1 MASERE
7 TTVSN
12 EGSSGL
18 LFLPV
23 VVPLLGHGSVLPVCI
38 AVRRATIF
46 PFSRRERE
54 RGSFRVPVTLLVDTV
69 PLSPLSFSIIASLL
83 PKIIYTRDPV
93 SQRGA
98 YRYES
103 NDNIYFRTE
112 IRFTKIFPLYFL
124 VVYFGKI
131 GFVPSRNRRKLDR
144 SLSVIVLL
152 HRSLFLSF
160 DSLVSSPIHRY
171 YLQIPNF
178 LFFLTRIV
186 RCTALKFIISWKIY
200 SCRFAVEYIIDKYRY
215 TVKDVGRRKFK
226 SKFNLKYIYISRI
239 IIYLYNSVMYMRYI
253 PCESLPHTCE

>member
-69 PLSPLSFSIIASLL
+69 PPSPLFPFPSLPPFSQKLYVRAIQFHSEAHIDTNPTIIFTSAPKSGLLKSFHYTFSSCTLEKSDSYLREIGGNSIDRFPSSSFSIL
-83 PKIIYTRDPV
+83 
-93 SQRGA
+93 
-98 YRYES
+98 
-103 NDNIYFRTE
+103 
-112 IRFTKIFPLYFL
+112 
-124 VVYFGKI
+124 
-131 GFVPSRNRRKLDR
+131 
-144 SLSVIVLL
+144 IV
-152 HRSLFLSF
+152 LFLSRF
-160 DSLVSSPIHRY
+160 PCFKPNPSHRY

-226 SKFNLKYIYISRI
+226 SKFNLKYIYIF
-239 IIYLYNSVMYMRYI
+239 LV
-253 PCESLPHTCE
+253 